1 MFDKRGVAFCVETTG
16 RNAGFTATSFVNI
29 IIYLEP
35 ILMMDQTIVAI
46 RSRHVLLHFGSEH
59 RDSSDKKHRDK
70 DKERLKLKDG
80 SSDKQKD
87 KHKEKKKEE
96 RVGRVLLLSHCN
108 SFIWAKSSG
117 SGGVFN
123 SLLWFTQYWVLLLT
137 SFCCVYVMFFFDI
150 LPQKSFD
157 GKPKKEKENGF
168 ER

>member
-1 MFDKRGVAFCVETTG
+1 MFDKQGVAFSVQATG
-16 RNAGFTATSFVNI
+16 RNVGFTATSFVNT

-35 ILMMDQTIVAI
+35 ILLMDQTIVAI

-96 RVGRVLLLSHCN
+96 RVGRILCYFHIATVLSKLS
-108 SFIWAKSSG
+108 
-117 SGGVFN
+117 
-123 SLLWFTQYWVLLLT
+123 
-137 SFCCVYVMFFFDI
+137 
-150 LPQKSFD
+150 PQAL
-157 GKPKKEKENGF
+157 EEL
-168 ER
+168 

>member
-1 MFDKRGVAFCVETTG
+1 MLALLQLP
-16 RNAGFTATSFVNI
+16 FVNI

-70 DKERLKLKDG
+70 ERLKLKDG

-96 RVGRVLLLSHCN
+96 RVGRVLCYFHIATVLSKLN
-108 SFIWAKSSG
+108 PLA
-117 SGGVFN
+117 
-123 SLLWFTQYWVLLLT
+123 LEEL
-137 SFCCVYVMFFFDI
+137 
-150 LPQKSFD
+150 
-157 GKPKKEKENGF
+157 
-168 ER
+168 